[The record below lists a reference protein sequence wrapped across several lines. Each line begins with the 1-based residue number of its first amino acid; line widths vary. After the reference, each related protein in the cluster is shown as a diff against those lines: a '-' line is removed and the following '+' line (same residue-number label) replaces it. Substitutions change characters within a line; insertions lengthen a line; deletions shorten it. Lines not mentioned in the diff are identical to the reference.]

1 MLSYA
6 VPLPLPKPVPV
17 PKRGQLNSSPPQVA
31 FPARQGQRDRARPG
45 GTSPRPAS
53 GGAGG
58 VLATRCPPG
67 AAAWRGER
75 SAKAAESGGERGLGG
90 SGGSPAAGT
99 ALPESRKPR
108 GRGRRG
114 QGKRSPRP
122 QPGGCQSCLAAGS
135 FPKYAAETLRG
146 AAGTGAGPCTSPP
159 ANTRPQSPS
168 TVTPRWGLSAPSLRG
183 HCELSGPGEV
193 AREAGSIPATEPAAA
208 GRTGMRCPSCG
219 GTHSNCPLVVP
230 KVPPVPPAPGSS
242 SVLLLAIQNCCHHG
256 VKDTTGVAIVT
267 A

>member
-1 MLSYA
+1 MRRYA
-6 VPLPLPKPVPV
+6 FPPPHPNPYPSQSGDSSTVPPLRWLFQPGRDKGTEPGRGHPHVLLLGVLRGSSLPGAPRELPLGEG
-17 PKRGQLNSSPPQVA
+17 RGA
-31 FPARQGQRDRARPG
+31 QRLLRAVG
-45 GTSPRPAS
+45 K
-53 GGAGG
+53 G
-58 VLATRCPPG
+58 VWGDP
-67 AAAWRGER
+67 
-75 SAKAAESGGERGLGG
+75 
-90 SGGSPAAGT
+90 GGSPAAGT

-135 FPKYAAETLRG
+135 FPKHAAETLRG
-146 AAGTGAGPCTSPP
+146 AAGMGAGPCTSPP

-193 AREAGSIPATEPAAA
+193 AREAGSIPAPEPAAA

-230 KVPPVPPAPGSS
+230 EVRPVPPAPGSS